1 MGVTLFFRKWKL
13 TEKMLTWLQIKKSPE
28 RYLVDSLLSSGNTA
42 MGIEQMAELFHS
54 NEDWVNEL

>member
-54 NEDWVNEL
+54 NED